1 MVILEKYLHKQ
12 RIVKDASQLY
22 NLIQCPE
29 FYCVFKD
36 CLHFYTHLYTQ
47 RCDCILLL
55 FTITHKV

>member
-1 MVILEKYLHKQ
+1 MVILEKYFHKQ

-36 CLHFYTHLYTQ
+36 CLHFYTHLYT
-47 RCDCILLL
+47 
-55 FTITHKV
+55 

>member
-29 FYCVFKD
+29 FYCVFLSRKGVKLSL
-36 CLHFYTHLYTQ
+36 CTE
-47 RCDCILLL
+47 C
-55 FTITHKV
+55 